1 MENKCTYT
9 LRTSSVQETKGLAET
24 LVPFLCGG
32 DVILLE
38 GDLGAG
44 KTQFVQ
50 AVAAGLGVT
59 ESVVSPTFNIMI
71 AYQGRAMDLF
81 HFDLYRLDYEED
93 LEDIGYWETLED
105 DGVCFIEWG
114 SKFPDCL
121 PDDYLNVR
129 IECLGPAERLVS
141 VSAFGNRAARL
152 LADWASDSK
161 SGLC

>member
-1 MENKCTYT
+1 
-9 LRTSSVQETKGLAET
+9 
-24 LVPFLCGG
+24 
-32 DVILLE
+32 
-38 GDLGAG
+38 
-44 KTQFVQ
+44 
-50 AVAAGLGVT
+50 
-59 ESVVSPTFNIMI
+59 MI